1 MLCSQVAEVGMID
14 AAGSGKNH
22 SAALVV
28 GLDVLDQVV
37 PNQKNLKLNL
47 SLQKVG
53 ISIFRQI
60 LTFGQTLTFSRTQ
73 PLSPYK
79 HNKFIEKLFKN
90 ISPIDI
96 ERLSAIIHYAKF

>member
-14 AAGSGKNH
+14 AAGSGKNQ

-47 SLQKVG
+47 SN
-53 ISIFRQI
+53 F
-60 LTFGQTLTFSRTQ
+60 QTL
-73 PLSPYK
+73 
-79 HNKFIEKLFKN
+79 
-90 ISPIDI
+90 D
-96 ERLSAIIHYAKF
+96 